1 VLDEL
6 IARVRVLQQQDPDT
20 DVPVVLVHNR
30 GQKDVREVCVVK
42 AKEEVQDIDRERVE
56 DYQRP
61 VVFSVI
67 VAAGRLCV

>member
-6 IARVRVLQQQDPDT
+6 IAGVHVLRQQDPDA

-30 GQKDVREVCVVK
+30 GQKDARKVCMVK

-56 DYQRP
+56 D
-61 VVFSVI
+61 
-67 VAAGRLCV
+67 